1 MAAKKSVIEVD
12 NRDLILQH
20 LKEIERDLAWLSR
33 KTEIAYGT
41 LYSCF
46 THRLFKISE
55 DNLKKINNVLG
66 TTIEA

>member
-1 MAAKKSVIEVD
+1 MAAKKAVVETD
-12 NRDLILQH
+12 NRDLILEH
-20 LKEIERDLAWLSR
+20 LKDIERDLAWLSR

-55 DNLKKINNVLG
+55 DNLNKINTVLG
-66 TTIEA
+66 SSF